1 MFVIYD
7 RDDVEF
13 DEFGETG
20 TCSELFKKSFLSFDD
35 DVKDSLFNSVLY
47 RMLFKPT
54 ENDRVSRKNIEST
67 LGKEFFDE
75 ISESKELLQL
85 DDSIEGFF
93 KKCVLVNDFLEKKDL
108 FLRVYERRDKFR
120 YLIKEGVHGKNKVI
134 RGLSSCVVKKFNGY
148 EIMKKSLQHKEKKHF
163 EPVDIV
169 YESVIKCFFTDN
181 LHLAFRSYIDKKQK
195 GYYRLLHPPARQCYY
210 CDNYFTCS
218 KNEFSKHV
226 KIARA

>member
-1 MFVIYD
+1 MFLIDD

-20 TCSELFKKSFLSFDD
+20 HCSELFKKSFLSFDD
-35 DVKDSLFNSVLY
+35 DIKDSLFNSVLY
-47 RMLFKPT
+47 GMLFKLT

-120 YLIKEGVHGKNKVI
+120 YLIKKGVHGKNKVI

-148 EIMKKSLQHKEKKHF
+148 EIMKKSLQHKEKKDSD
-163 EPVDIV
+163 PVHIV
-169 YESVIKCFFTDN
+169 YESVIKCFFTDS
-181 LHLAFRSYIDKKQK
+181 LHLAFRSYIDKNKKDITGFSIRPLDNVITVITTLPAQK
-195 GYYRLLHPPARQCYY
+195 MSFQ
-210 CDNYFTCS
+210 NT
-218 KNEFSKHV
+218 
-226 KIARA
+226 